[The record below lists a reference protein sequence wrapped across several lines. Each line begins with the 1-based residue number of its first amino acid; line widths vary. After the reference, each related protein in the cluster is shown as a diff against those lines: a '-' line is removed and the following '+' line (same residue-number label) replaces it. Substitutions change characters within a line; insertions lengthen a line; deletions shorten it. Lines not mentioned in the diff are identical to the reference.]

1 MLGTFSIGDN
11 LTSLMSALSFVDR
24 HEHTTNCSPTYLHLK
39 IFLSLQYSAG
49 RYSED
54 GKADDAH
61 DPEDMLASAFL
72 HLLRLSAISSIPKL
86 GGYSFVQ
93 LSRLQQLCQNVREC
107 QEAAPDFTADIERHD
122 AWCSKLRPVLKR

>member
-54 GKADDAH
+54 GNAH
-61 DPEDMLASAFL
+61 DPADMLASAFL

-93 LSRLQQLCQNVREC
+93 LSRLQQLCQNVQER
-107 QEAAPDFTADIERHD
+107 QEAAPDFTADI
-122 AWCSKLRPVLKR
+122 